1 MRKIAFVL
9 LAVLAPGCTPDQVLI
24 GSKDFTESYVLAEV
38 AVRALE
44 RDGLRALHR
53 PGMGGTI
60 ILWQALRSGAIQA
73 YGRAADLHFGEDRGG
88 EEGWGVVLM
97 RVLGWTLRHLQLVA
111 VSLFL
116 AILAGIPLGIRGA
129 RQDLFSRFLL
139 GAVGV
144 IYTIPSLAL
153 PTILAGI
160 KTSAVINVA
169 TATLAA
175 LIGVGGLGE
184 PILSGIN
191 LNDGGI
197 ILQGAVPAALL
208 ALGVQALFDGLEAR
222 LVSPGLRMGED
233 RRWR

>member
-1 MRKIAFVL
+1 MALGLEPRAQL
-9 LAVLAPGCTPDQVLI
+9 L
-24 GSKDFTESYVLAEV
+24 
-38 AVRALE
+38 R
-44 RDGLRALHR
+44 
-53 PGMGGTI
+53 
-60 ILWQALRSGAIQA
+60 
-73 YGRAADLHFGEDRGG
+73 
-88 EEGWGVVLM
+88 
-97 RVLGWTLRHLQLVA
+97 
-111 VSLFL
+111 
-116 AILAGIPLGIRGA
+116 
-129 RQDLFSRFLL
+129 
-139 GAVGV
+139 
-144 IYTIPSLAL
+144 IYLPMAL

-222 LVSPGLRMGED
+222 LVSPGLRMGQ
-233 RRWR
+233 RRG